1 MAYYKKGNKEA
12 HIGGYLF
19 QPDCNTVWCLG
30 PIATLTIRQYEE
42 ELAPFYHSE
51 LRK

>member
-19 QPDCNTVWCLG
+19 QPDCNTVDAWDQLQ
-30 PIATLTIRQYEE
+30 L
-42 ELAPFYHSE
+42 
-51 LRK
+51 